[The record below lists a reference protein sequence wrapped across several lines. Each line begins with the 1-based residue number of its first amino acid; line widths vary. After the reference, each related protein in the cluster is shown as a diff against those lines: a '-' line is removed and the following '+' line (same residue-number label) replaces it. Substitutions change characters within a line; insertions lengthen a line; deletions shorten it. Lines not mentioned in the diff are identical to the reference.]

1 MTVYEKIIEK
11 RNSSWKPNVHGWM
24 IDKMWY
30 NYTMEYYSAL
40 KGMKFRHI
48 AETQMNLKDVVLSE
62 RSQSQKATIV

>member
-48 AETQMNLKDVVLSE
+48 AET
-62 RSQSQKATIV
+62 